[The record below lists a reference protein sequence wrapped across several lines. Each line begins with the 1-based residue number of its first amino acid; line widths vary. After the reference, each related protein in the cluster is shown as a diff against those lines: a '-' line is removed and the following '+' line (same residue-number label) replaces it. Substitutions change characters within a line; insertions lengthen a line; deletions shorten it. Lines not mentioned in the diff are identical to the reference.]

1 MKVGV
6 ALGGGGV
13 RGLAHVLALETMDAC
28 GITPT
33 ALAGTSMGSIVGAL
47 YASGQSGKEIREGI
61 EQHII
66 TRGDRFKDIYRK
78 KGDLIKWLKVVRPA
92 WGLSGLL
99 KADGF
104 LHYLLEEIRV
114 DTFEELK
121 IPFHVMAADFYRGE
135 PVVFNTGEL
144 LPAIR
149 ASMSIP
155 GIFVPVE
162 HNGKI
167 LVDGGVVNNLPYDL
181 LLDECDIT
189 IAIDVAA
196 TREVG
201 ETKPPNLIDAT
212 LGMFD
217 ILVDRVTE
225 NMMKERPPTIYFR
238 PKLVG
243 IRTLDFEKIKT
254 VFEQAQPAME
264 ELKTKLE
271 QVLNTKSVEISR

>member
-1 MKVGV
+1 MIVKVGV

-13 RGLAHVLALETMDAC
+13 RGFAHVLALETIDAC
-28 GITPT
+28 GLIPT
-33 ALAGTSMGSIVGAL
+33 ALAGTSTGAIIGAL
-47 YASGQSGKEIREGI
+47 YASGRSGKEIREVV

-66 TRGDRFKDIYRK
+66 TRSYGLKAIYRK
-78 KGDLIKWLKVVRPA
+78 KGNLLKWLSAVRPA
-92 WGLSGLL
+92 WKGRGLL

-104 LHYLLEEIRV
+104 LQYLIEEIGIS
-114 DTFEELK
+114 TFEELK
-121 IPFHVMAADFYRGE
+121 IPLHVTATDFYRGE

-144 LPAIR
+144 LPALR

-181 LLDECDIT
+181 LVDKCDVT
-189 IAIDVAA
+189 IAIDVAP
-196 TREVG
+196 TREV
-201 ETKPPNLIDAT
+201 EEAKPPNIIDAT

-217 ILVDRVTE
+217 IMVDRVTE
-225 NMMKERPPTIYFR
+225 CRIKERPPTIYVR

-243 IRTLDFEKIKT
+243 IRTLDFEKMEF
-254 VFEQAQPAME
+254 VLEQAQPAME
-264 ELKTKLE
+264 EFKTKLE
-271 QVLNTKSVEISR
+271 QVLKTR

>member
-13 RGLAHVLALETMDAC
+13 RGLAHVLALETMDTC

-33 ALAGTSMGSIVGAL
+33 AMAGTSMGSIVGAL

-78 KGDLIKWLKVVRPA
+78 KGDLIKWLKIVRPA
-92 WGLSGLL
+92 WGSSGLL

-114 DTFEELK
+114 DTFE
-121 IPFHVMAADFYRGE
+121 D
-135 PVVFNTGEL
+135 EL

-167 LVDGGVVNNLPYDL
+167 LVDGGVVNNLPYEL
-181 LLDECDIT
+181 LLDECDVT

-271 QVLNTKSVEISR
+271 QVLNTKSVEISK